1 MLIESYNEKAFSI
14 NSQFYIIILIFTG
27 YFNKNI
33 SKKNKLNDFSN

>member
-14 NSQFYIIILIFTG
+14 NSQFYIIILIFPG

-33 SKKNKLNDFSN
+33 SKKKQIERFF